1 MPFEKRQALSRSSFQ
16 GLIARTDGAIR
27 SGSFDRRPD
36 RHMTWRAAKVD
47 EQGWEEINQILG
59 EAFVR
64 AEQAREDAEHRLGI
78 TDDEGGGDDEGADSI
93 PFTFAMLG
101 FESPPRK
108 LRF

>member
-1 MPFEKRQALSRSSFQ
+1 
-16 GLIARTDGAIR
+16 
-27 SGSFDRRPD
+27 
-36 RHMTWRAAKVD
+36 MTWRAAKVD
-47 EQGWEEINQILG
+47 EQGWEEINEILG

-64 AEQAREDAEHRLGI
+64 AEQAREDAERRLGI
-78 TDDEGGGDDEGADSI
+78 TDDEGAEDGVADSI